1 MTTGASMA
9 DGDGGSLAPFFT
21 IWTEPRATI
30 RRIVNTDPTRF
41 AIALAA
47 TGPALNALVAQW
59 SAALNSTGGMSLM
72 WPIWVAVR
80 VVIQAALGVVLLY
93 IMGVVFKWSGSI
105 LGGVAS
111 RVEVRAAMA
120 WSQVPGITAEIV
132 LLIALL
138 TGVPVPYPTPGTLP
152 HIDPAFYKIMVVDAV
167 LGIWGFVVSLKCMGE
182 VHRFSAWRALVAFL
196 IPPLIV
202 VAAVLLIFLLIG
214 RLSGHR

>member
-1 MTTGASMA
+1 MA
-9 DGDGGSLAPFFT
+9 DAVGGSITPFFT

-30 RRIVNTDPTRF
+30 RRIVETDPTRNV
-41 AIALAA
+41 IALAA
-47 TGPALNALVAQW
+47 IGPAISALVGQW
-59 SAALNSTGGMSLM
+59 SAALNSSTGMSVM

-93 IMGVVFKWSGSI
+93 ILGAVFRWSGSI

-120 WSQVPGITAEIV
+120 WSQVPAITAEIV

-138 TGVPVPYPTPGTLP
+138 TGVPVPYPTPGTVP
-152 HIDPAFYKIMVVDAV
+152 HIDPAFYKVMLVEGV
-167 LGIWGFVVSLKCMGE
+167 LGIWGLVVSLKCMGE
-182 VHRFSAWRALVAFL
+182 AHRFSAWRALVAIL

-202 VAAVLLIFLLIG
+202 IVAIGVIVLLIS
-214 RLSGHR
+214 RLSAHHG

>member
-1 MTTGASMA
+1 MA
-9 DGDGGSLAPFFT
+9 DAAGGSITPFFT

-30 RRIVNTDPTRF
+30 RRIVETDPTRNV
-41 AIALAA
+41 IALAA
-47 TGPALNALVAQW
+47 IGPAINALVGQW
-59 SAALNSTGGMSLM
+59 SAALNSSTGMSVM

-93 IMGVVFKWSGSI
+93 ILGAVFRWSGSI

-120 WSQVPGITAEIV
+120 WSQVPAITAEIV

-138 TGVPVPYPTPGTLP
+138 TGVPVPYPTPGTVP
-152 HIDPAFYKIMVVDAV
+152 HIDPAFYKVMLVEGV
-167 LGIWGFVVSLKCMGE
+167 LGIWGLVVSLKCMGE
-182 VHRFSAWRALVAFL
+182 VHRFSAWRALVAIL

-202 VAAVLLIFLLIG
+202 IVAVGVIVLLIS
-214 RLSGHR
+214 RLSAHHG